1 MKLKQSVVHIGK
13 QGTGGS
19 VGYRSE
25 VAFKCTPEAHNI
37 LLSAA
42 EMNKDLKELLLEC
55 ENVEIANGEF
65 GDPDLKRDTE
75 GAYYWSYLKWYESYS
90 DVSAFESIM
99 DLLDEM
105 ALDGDYGFI
114 RLGEDFDDHEL
125 RGDPG
130 QFEMYINRSIEL

>member
-25 VAFKCTPEAHNI
+25 VAFKCSEEAHKV

-42 EMNKDLKELLLEC
+42 ELNKDLQDLLKASDRESC
-55 ENVEIANGEF
+55 SSYNNDE
-65 GDPDLKRDTE
+65 E
-75 GAYYWSYLKWYESYS
+75 GFYYWEYVKWYESYS
-90 DVSAFESIM
+90 DVSAFERIM

-105 ALDGDYGFI
+105 ALDGEYGFI

-130 QFEMYINRSIEL
+130 EFGMYINRSIEL

>member
-1 MKLKQSVVHIGK
+1 MKLSVVHIGK

>member
-1 MKLKQSVVHIGK
+1 M
-13 QGTGGS
+13 
-19 VGYRSE
+19 GYRSE

-42 EMNKDLKELLLEC
+42 EMNKHLKELLLEC
-55 ENVEIANGEF
+55 ENVEIVNGEF
-65 GDPDLKRDTE
+65 GDPDLKRDTD
-75 GAYYWSYLKWYESYS
+75 GAYYWSYVKWYESYS

-105 ALDGDYGFI
+105 ALDGEYGFI

-130 QFEMYINRSIEL
+130 EFGMYINRSIEL

>member
-1 MKLKQSVVHIGK
+1 M
-13 QGTGGS
+13 
-19 VGYRSE
+19 GYRSE

-42 EMNKDLKELLLEC
+42 ELNKDLQDLLKANDKESCSSYTNDE
-55 ENVEIANGEF
+55 
-65 GDPDLKRDTE
+65 E
-75 GAYYWSYLKWYESYS
+75 GFYFWEYVKWYESYS

-105 ALDGDYGFI
+105 ALDSEYGFI

-130 QFEMYINRSIEL
+130 EFGMYINRSIEL